1 MSKNRVDERVCELW
15 QDKDQ
20 SPFGLKSLSAHRFL
34 ESTALTRGLFHR
46 VVCYMFQR
54 HSVDSLHRGSLGYTG
69 LHAMPHLSCHV

>member
-1 MSKNRVDERVCELW
+1 MSKNRVDVRVCELW

-34 ESTALTRGLFHR
+34 ESTALARGLSYM

-54 HSVDSLHRGSLGYTG
+54 HSVDSLHRETLGYTG
-69 LHAMPHLSCHV
+69 LHSTPHISIHV